1 MLFQFK
7 TKPEDFIVKEELW
20 FKPSGKWDVFFVRFQ
35 KKEINTMDIVQHL
48 CYWMRLERKE
58 LGIAGLK
65 DKNWITEQRISIYKK
80 VLNRIWWEQKF
91 LEVLGQKATIL
102 ETARHNEPLAV
113 WKNAGNYFKIRLEA
127 KKEIT
132 PEIKEK
138 IESNIQK
145 ILKNWFPN
153 CFGKQRFGKG
163 YRNFYRAKDIF
174 EQASLIKGG
183 AECNEAVGFNSLL
196 DKIPP
201 TALKEWELPNASL
214 INGGRD
220 PDLSGEQERFNYIHC
235 IPYNPSLISKAKDL
249 RKNMTKAEKK
259 LRYDFLKNLDIKV
272 LRQQPINEFIVDF
285 YIASKKLVIEIDWET
300 HRSDA
305 EIEYDKKRTKVLES
319 LWLQVIRFTNDE
331 VYKNFEWVCNEIN
344 TSLNIIP
351 PTPLNKGGHSKN
363 DDFEIRFKLQAYAS
377 MYFNEYTIKRRQKGQ
392 IFLWWDIMVNSNNYE
407 TKVWIYNEWKVW
419 LFNYEKC
426 KAEFEW
432 KNLIQPYYL
441 SGETIDITKN
451 NPWWQPTWPMLGF
464 NLLTPPLDTKARIK
478 DNELLQ
484 ETDFENAWI
493 KTAKKYN
500 IYWFR
505 RPLWTKPKNLKYER
519 NEKNDLLLSFSLPTG
534 SYATIFLWTVLEW
547 IDDKTIIENWLE
559 IPLIK

>member
-48 CYWMRLERKE
+48 CYWMKLERKE

-80 VLNRIWWEQKF
+80 VLNRIWGEQKF
-91 LEVLGQKATIL
+91 LEVLWQKATIL
-102 ETARHNEPLAV
+102 ETAWHNEPLAV

-127 KKEIT
+127 KKEVT

-163 YRNFYRAKDIF
+163 YRNFYRAKEIF
-174 EQASLIKGG
+174 ESAS
-183 AECNEAVGFNSLL
+183 
-196 DKIPP
+196 
-201 TALKEWELPNASL
+201 
-214 INGGRD
+214 
-220 PDLSGEQERFNYIHC
+220 
-235 IPYNPSLISKAKDL
+235 
-249 RKNMTKAEKK
+249 
-259 LRYDFLKNLDIKV
+259 
-272 LRQQPINEFIVDF
+272 
-285 YIASKKLVIEIDWET
+285 
-300 HRSDA
+300 
-305 EIEYDKKRTKVLES
+305 
-319 LWLQVIRFTNDE
+319 
-331 VYKNFEWVCNEIN
+331 
-344 TSLNIIP
+344 
-351 PTPLNKGGHSKN
+351 LNKGGPTEYSVGEGFNNTKVPPTPINKGSHTKTDN
-363 DDFEIRFKLQAYAS
+363 FEIRFKLQAYAS
-377 MYFNEYTIKRRQKGQ
+377 MYFNEYTIKRRQKWQ

-426 KAEFEW
+426 KTEFEW
-432 KNLIQPYYL
+432 KDLIQPYYL
-441 SGETIDITKN
+441 NGETIDITKDN
-451 NPWWQPTWPMLGF
+451 QWRQPTGPMLGF
-464 NLLTPPLDTKARIK
+464 NLLTPPLNTKSRIK

-484 ETDFENAWI
+484 ETDFENLWI

-500 IYWFR
+500 IYGFR
-505 RPLWTKPKNLKYER
+505 RALWTKPKNLKYER
-519 NEKNDLLLSFSLPTG
+519 NENNDLILSFSLPTG
-534 SYATIFLWTVLEW
+534 SYATIFLWTILDW

>member
-20 FKPSGKWDVFFVRFQ
+20 FKSSGKWDVFFVRFQ

-48 CYWMRLERKE
+48 CYGIKLERKE

-91 LEVLGQKATIL
+91 LEVLWQKATIL
-102 ETARHNEPLAV
+102 ETAWHNEPLAV

-174 EQASLIKGG
+174 EWVPIMKGDEGGSVKIQTSPTPPSKGG
-183 AECNEAVGFNSLL
+183 L
-196 DKIPP
+196 
-201 TALKEWELPNASL
+201 T
-214 INGGRD
+214 
-220 PDLSGEQERFNYIHC
+220 
-235 IPYNPSLISKAKDL
+235 
-249 RKNMTKAEKK
+249 
-259 LRYDFLKNLDIKV
+259 
-272 LRQQPINEFIVDF
+272 
-285 YIASKKLVIEIDWET
+285 
-300 HRSDA
+300 
-305 EIEYDKKRTKVLES
+305 
-319 LWLQVIRFTNDE
+319 
-331 VYKNFEWVCNEIN
+331 
-344 TSLNIIP
+344 
-351 PTPLNKGGHSKN
+351 

-377 MYFNEYTIKRRQKGQ
+377 MYFNKYTIKRRQKWQ

-407 TKVWIYNEWKVW
+407 TKVWIYNKWKIW

-426 KAEFEW
+426 KQEFEW
-432 KNLIQPYYL
+432 KDLIQPYYL
-441 SGETIDITKN
+441 SGETIDITKDTQ
-451 NPWWQPTWPMLGF
+451 WRQPTWPMLGF
-464 NLLTPPLDTKARIK
+464 NLLTPPLDTKSRIK

-484 ETDFENAWI
+484 ETDFENLWI

-519 NEKNDLLLSFSLPTG
+519 NENNDLILSFSLPTG
-534 SYATIFLWTVLEW
+534 SYATIFLWTVLDW
-547 IDDKTIIENWLE
+547 IDEKTIIENWLE

>member
-7 TKPEDFIVKEELW
+7 AKPEDFIVKEELW

-35 KKEINTMDIVQHL
+35 KKEINTMDIVQYL
-48 CYWMRLERKE
+48 CYGMKLERKE

-80 VLNRIWWEQKF
+80 VLNRIWWEEKF
-91 LEVLGQKATIL
+91 LQVLWQKVTIL
-102 ETARHNEPLAV
+102 ETAWHNEPLAV
-113 WKNAGNYFKIRLEA
+113 WKNTGNYFKIRLEA

-153 CFGKQRFGKG
+153 CFWKQRFWKW
-163 YRNFYRAKDIF
+163 YRNFYRAKEIF
-174 EQASLIKGG
+174 EWGNNVI
-183 AECNEAVGFNSLL
+183 
-196 DKIPP
+196 
-201 TALKEWELPNASL
+201 
-214 INGGRD
+214 
-220 PDLSGEQERFNYIHC
+220 LSESEG
-235 IPYNPSLISKAKDL
+235 S
-249 RKNMTKAEKK
+249 
-259 LRYDFLKNLDIKV
+259 NLDSSS
-272 LRQQPINEFIVDF
+272 LRFSEWHKK
-285 YIASKKLVIEIDWET
+285 SKT
-300 HRSDA
+300 
-305 EIEYDKKRTKVLES
+305 
-319 LWLQVIRFTNDE
+319 
-331 VYKNFEWVCNEIN
+331 
-344 TSLNIIP
+344 
-351 PTPLNKGGHSKN
+351 

-377 MYFNEYTIKRRQKGQ
+377 MYFNEYTIKRRQKWQ

-426 KAEFEW
+426 KQEFEW
-432 KNLIQPYYL
+432 KDLIQPYYL
-441 SGETIDITKN
+441 SGETINITKDTQ
-451 NPWWQPTWPMLGF
+451 WRQPTWPMLWF
-464 NLLTPPLDTKARIK
+464 NLLTPPLDTKSRIK

-484 ETDFENAWI
+484 ETDFENLWI

-519 NEKNDLLLSFSLPTG
+519 NENNDLTLSFSLPTG

>member
-48 CYWMRLERKE
+48 CYGMKLERKE

-65 DKNWITEQRISIYKK
+65 DKNWVTEQRISIYKK

-91 LEVLGQKATIL
+91 LEVLWQKTTIL
-102 ETARHNEPLAV
+102 ETAWHNEPLAV

-127 KKEIT
+127 KKEIA

-153 CFGKQRFGKG
+153 CFWKQRFWKW
-163 YRNFYRAKDIF
+163 YRNFYRAKEIF
-174 EQASLIKGG
+174 ENKVSS
-183 AECNEAVGFNSLL
+183 F
-196 DKIPP
+196 
-201 TALKEWELPNASL
+201 LKEGDHEVVEDFLPNFGQK
-214 INGGRD
+214 I
-220 PDLSGEQERFNYIHC
+220 LS
-235 IPYNPSLISKAKDL
+235 PSDSSF
-249 RKNMTKAEKK
+249 KK
-259 LRYDFLKNLDIKV
+259 EHKIK
-272 LRQQPINEFIVDF
+272 
-285 YIASKKLVIEIDWET
+285 T
-300 HRSDA
+300 
-305 EIEYDKKRTKVLES
+305 
-319 LWLQVIRFTNDE
+319 
-331 VYKNFEWVCNEIN
+331 
-344 TSLNIIP
+344 
-351 PTPLNKGGHSKN
+351 

-377 MYFNEYTIKRRQKGQ
+377 MYFNEYTIKRRQKWQ

-432 KNLIQPYYL
+432 KDLIQPYYL

-484 ETDFENAWI
+484 ETDFENVWI

>member
-20 FKPSGKWDVFFVRFQ
+20 FKPSGKWDAFFVRFQ

-48 CYWMRLERKE
+48 CYWMKLERKE

-65 DKNWITEQRISIYKK
+65 DKNWITEQRVSIYKK

-102 ETARHNEPLAV
+102 ETAWHNEPLAV

-163 YRNFYRAKDIF
+163 YRNFYRAKEIF
-174 EQASLIKGG
+174 EWCKTVILSDNEGYNLDSSVASLSQ
-183 AECNEAVGFNSLL
+183 N
-196 DKIPP
+196 
-201 TALKEWELPNASL
+201 
-214 INGGRD
+214 
-220 PDLSGEQERFNYIHC
+220 
-235 IPYNPSLISKAKDL
+235 
-249 RKNMTKAEKK
+249 
-259 LRYDFLKNLDIKV
+259 
-272 LRQQPINEFIVDF
+272 
-285 YIASKKLVIEIDWET
+285 
-300 HRSDA
+300 
-305 EIEYDKKRTKVLES
+305 DKKTK
-319 LWLQVIRFTNDE
+319 
-331 VYKNFEWVCNEIN
+331 K
-344 TSLNIIP
+344 
-351 PTPLNKGGHSKN
+351 SKT

-377 MYFNEYTIKRRQKGQ
+377 MYFNEYTIKRRQKWQ

-432 KNLIQPYYL
+432 KDLIQPYYL

-464 NLLTPPLDTKARIK
+464 NLLTPPLNTKARIK

-484 ETDFENAWI
+484 ETDFENLWI

-519 NEKNDLLLSFSLPTG
+519 NEKNDLILSFSLPTG

>member
-48 CYWMRLERKE
+48 CYGMKLERKE

-65 DKNWITEQRISIYKK
+65 DKNWVTEQRISIYKK
-80 VLNRIWWEQKF
+80 VLNRIWGEQKF
-91 LEVLGQKATIL
+91 LEVLWQKATIL
-102 ETARHNEPLAV
+102 ETAWHNEPLAV

-132 PEIKEK
+132 PETKEK

-163 YRNFYRAKDIF
+163 YRNFYRAKEIF
-174 EQASLIKGG
+174 EG
-183 AECNEAVGFNSLL
+183 
-196 DKIPP
+196 
-201 TALKEWELPNASL
+201 T
-214 INGGRD
+214 
-220 PDLSGEQERFNYIHC
+220 LS
-235 IPYNPSLISKAKDL
+235 P
-249 RKNMTKAEKK
+249 
-259 LRYDFLKNLDIKV
+259 FLKGVAEGQGILKDPHPDKSGSS
-272 LRQQPINEFIVDF
+272 F
-285 YIASKKLVIEIDWET
+285 KKE
-300 HRSDA
+300 HN
-305 EIEYDKKRTKVLES
+305 TK
-319 LWLQVIRFTNDE
+319 T
-331 VYKNFEWVCNEIN
+331 
-344 TSLNIIP
+344 
-351 PTPLNKGGHSKN
+351 

-377 MYFNEYTIKRRQKGQ
+377 MYFNEYTIKRRQKWQ

-426 KAEFEW
+426 KTEFEW
-432 KNLIQPYYL
+432 KDLIQPYYL
-441 SGETIDITKN
+441 SGETIDITKDN
-451 NPWWQPTWPMLGF
+451 QWRQPTWPMLGF
-464 NLLTPPLDTKARIK
+464 NLLTPPLDTKSRIK

-484 ETDFENAWI
+484 KTDFENLWI

-500 IYWFR
+500 IYGFR
-505 RPLWTKPKNLKYER
+505 RPLRTKPKNLKYER
-519 NEKNDLLLSFSLPTG
+519 NENNDLILSFSLPTG
-534 SYATIFLWTVLEW
+534 SYATIFLWTVLDW
-547 IDDKTIIENWLE
+547 IDDKTIIENGLE

>member
-35 KKEINTMDIVQHL
+35 KKKINTMDIVQHL

-65 DKNWITEQRISIYKK
+65 DKNGITEQRISIYKK

-102 ETARHNEPLAV
+102 ETAWHSEPLAV
-113 WKNAGNYFKIRLEA
+113 WKNVGNYFKIRLEA
-127 KKEIT
+127 KKEIS

-138 IESNIQK
+138 IESHIEK

-153 CFGKQRFGKG
+153 CFWKQRFWKW
-163 YRNFYRAKDIF
+163 YRNFYRAKEIF
-174 EQASLIKGG
+174 E
-183 AECNEAVGFNSLL
+183 
-196 DKIPP
+196 
-201 TALKEWELPNASL
+201 W
-214 INGGRD
+214 GRNVI
-220 PDLSGEQERFNYIHC
+220 LSESEG
-235 IPYNPSLISKAKDL
+235 S
-249 RKNMTKAEKK
+249 
-259 LRYDFLKNLDIKV
+259 NLDSSS
-272 LRQQPINEFIVDF
+272 LRSSEWHKK
-285 YIASKKLVIEIDWET
+285 SKT
-300 HRSDA
+300 
-305 EIEYDKKRTKVLES
+305 
-319 LWLQVIRFTNDE
+319 
-331 VYKNFEWVCNEIN
+331 
-344 TSLNIIP
+344 
-351 PTPLNKGGHSKN
+351 

-377 MYFNEYTIKRRQKGQ
+377 MYFNEYTIKRRQKWQ

-426 KAEFEW
+426 KQEFEW
-432 KNLIQPYYL
+432 KDLIQPYYL
-441 SGETIDITKN
+441 SGETIDITKDSQ
-451 NPWWQPTWPMLGF
+451 WRQPTWPMLGF
-464 NLLTPPLDTKARIK
+464 NLLTPPLNTKSRIK
-478 DNELLQ
+478 DDELLQ
-484 ETDFENAWI
+484 ETDFENLWI

-505 RPLWTKPKNLKYER
+505 RPLRTKPKNLKYER
-519 NEKNDLLLSFSLPTG
+519 NENNDLILSFSLPTG

-547 IDDKTIIENWLE
+547 TDNKTIIENWLE
-559 IPLIK
+559 IPLITKK

>member
-48 CYWMRLERKE
+48 CYGMRLERKE

-65 DKNWITEQRISIYKK
+65 DKNGITEQRISIYKK
-80 VLNRIWWEQKF
+80 VLNRIWWEKKF
-91 LEVLGQKATIL
+91 LDVLWQKATIL
-102 ETARHNEPLAV
+102 ETAWHNEPLAV

-163 YRNFYRAKDIF
+163 YRNFYRAKEIF
-174 EQASLIKGG
+174 EGNLSPFLKGDG
-183 AECNEAVGFNSLL
+183 EARG
-196 DKIPP
+196 I
-201 TALKEWELPNASL
+201 LKNPHSSNTSGELPMGSNILATKVPPQWGGGPQ
-214 INGGRD
+214 NGG
-220 PDLSGEQERFNYIHC
+220 GG
-235 IPYNPSLISKAKDL
+235 K
-249 RKNMTKAEKK
+249 
-259 LRYDFLKNLDIKV
+259 
-272 LRQQPINEFIVDF
+272 
-285 YIASKKLVIEIDWET
+285 T
-300 HRSDA
+300 HKS
-305 EIEYDKKRTKVLES
+305 RT
-319 LWLQVIRFTNDE
+319 
-331 VYKNFEWVCNEIN
+331 
-344 TSLNIIP
+344 
-351 PTPLNKGGHSKN
+351 

-377 MYFNEYTIKRRQKGQ
+377 MYFNEYTIKRRQKWQ

-432 KNLIQPYYL
+432 KDLIQPYYL
-441 SGETIDITKN
+441 SGETIDITKDN
-451 NPWWQPTWPMLGF
+451 QWWQPTWPMLGF
-464 NLLTPPLDTKARIK
+464 NLLTPPLNTKSRIK

-484 ETDFENAWI
+484 ETDFENVWI

-500 IYWFR
+500 IYGFR

-519 NEKNDLLLSFSLPTG
+519 NENHDLILSFSLPTG
-534 SYATIFLWTVLEW
+534 SYATIFLWTVLDW
-547 IDDKTIIENWLE
+547 IDDKTIIENGLE

>member
-1 MLFQFK
+1 MIFQFK
-7 TKPEDFIVKEELW
+7 SRPEDFIVKEELG

-48 CYWMRLERKE
+48 CYGMKMERKE

-80 VLNRIWWEQKF
+80 VLNRIWWEEKF
-91 LEVLGQKATIL
+91 LQVLWQKATIL
-102 ETARHNEPLAV
+102 ETARHTEPLAV
-113 WKNAGNYFKIRLEA
+113 WKNTGNYFKIRLEA

-153 CFGKQRFGKG
+153 CFWKQRFWKW
-163 YRNFYRAKDIF
+163 YRNFYRAKEIF
-174 EQASLIKGG
+174 EWRNNVI
-183 AECNEAVGFNSLL
+183 
-196 DKIPP
+196 
-201 TALKEWELPNASL
+201 
-214 INGGRD
+214 
-220 PDLSGEQERFNYIHC
+220 LSESEE
-235 IPYNPSLISKAKDL
+235 S
-249 RKNMTKAEKK
+249 
-259 LRYDFLKNLDIKV
+259 NLDSSS
-272 LRQQPINEFIVDF
+272 LRSSEWLKK
-285 YIASKKLVIEIDWET
+285 SKT
-300 HRSDA
+300 
-305 EIEYDKKRTKVLES
+305 
-319 LWLQVIRFTNDE
+319 
-331 VYKNFEWVCNEIN
+331 
-344 TSLNIIP
+344 
-351 PTPLNKGGHSKN
+351 

-377 MYFNEYTIKRRQKGQ
+377 MYFNEYTIKRRQKWQ

-426 KAEFEW
+426 KEEFEW
-432 KNLIQPYYL
+432 KDLIQPYYL
-441 SGETIDITKN
+441 SGETIDITKDTQ
-451 NPWWQPTWPMLGF
+451 WRQPTWPMLGF
-464 NLLTPPLDTKARIK
+464 NLLTPPLDTKSRIK

-484 ETDFENAWI
+484 ETDFENLWI

-519 NEKNDLLLSFSLPTG
+519 NENNDLILSFSLPTG
-534 SYATIFLWTVLEW
+534 SYATIFLWTVLDW
-547 IDDKTIIENWLE
+547 IDDKTIVENWLE
-559 IPLIK
+559 VPLIR

>member
-48 CYWMRLERKE
+48 CYGIKLERKE

-91 LEVLGQKATIL
+91 LEVLWQKATIL
-102 ETARHNEPLAV
+102 ETAWHNEPLAV
-113 WKNAGNYFKIRLEA
+113 WKNTGNYFKIRLEA

-132 PEIKEK
+132 PEIKDK
-138 IESNIQK
+138 IESNIEK
-145 ILKNWFPN
+145 TLKNWFPN
-153 CFGKQRFGKG
+153 CFWKQRFWKW
-163 YRNFYRAKDIF
+163 YRNFYRAKEIF
-174 EQASLIKGG
+174 E
-183 AECNEAVGFNSLL
+183 E
-196 DKIPP
+196 
-201 TALKEWELPNASL
+201 
-214 INGGRD
+214 NG
-220 PDLSGEQERFNYIHC
+220 
-235 IPYNPSLISKAKDL
+235 
-249 RKNMTKAEKK
+249 
-259 LRYDFLKNLDIKV
+259 
-272 LRQQPINEFIVDF
+272 
-285 YIASKKLVIEIDWET
+285 
-300 HRSDA
+300 
-305 EIEYDKKRTKVLES
+305 
-319 LWLQVIRFTNDE
+319 
-331 VYKNFEWVCNEIN
+331 
-344 TSLNIIP
+344 
-351 PTPLNKGGHSKN
+351 TPLWKEQHNKT

-377 MYFNEYTIKRRQKGQ
+377 MYFNEYTIKRRQKWQ
-392 IFLWWDIMVNSNNYE
+392 IFLWWDIMVNSNNYK

-426 KAEFEW
+426 KQEFEW
-432 KNLIQPYYL
+432 KDLIQPYYL
-441 SGETIDITKN
+441 SGETIDITKDSQ
-451 NPWWQPTWPMLGF
+451 WRQPTWPMLGF
-464 NLLTPPLDTKARIK
+464 NLLTPPLDTKSRIK

-484 ETDFENAWI
+484 ETNFENLWI

-519 NEKNDLLLSFSLPTG
+519 NENNDLILSFSLPTG
-534 SYATIFLWTVLEW
+534 SYATIFLWIVLDW